1 MRIKNIRALE
11 ILDSRGNPTL
21 RAYVELENGVVGVS
35 SVPSGASTGTY
46 EAHELRDNDAK
57 RYTGG
62 GVLMAKHNIETEI
75 RTALMGKD
83 PQKQDDI
90 DKTMI
95 LLDGTPNK
103 SRLGANAI
111 LAVSLSCAT
120 ASARAQNREL
130 YEYLGGFFESPVH
143 TIPVPLINVINGGKH
158 AQDSSDFQE
167 YMLIPYGFPR
177 FSEALRA
184 SAEVFHILKK
194 KLHEDH
200 QPTSVGDEGGF
211 APHVPTNE
219 MPLQYLVDAIEDA
232 NYMIRSEFGLGIDS
246 AASEFLIDGK
256 YVLSTNNKQL
266 SSSELSIY
274 YHRLIEIYPL
284 CSLEDHFAQD
294 DWKGFQKFTQ
304 DIGETIQT
312 VGDDLYATNQT
323 RLNRGIVE
331 KTTNAILVK
340 VNQIGTLSET
350 ISVIKNAKKAGMQT
364 IISHRSGET
373 EDTFIADLAVAS
385 NAGQIK
391 TGSLSRS
398 ERMAKYNRLLEIE
411 HKEPHFSYYQFP
423 YKCLS

>member
-158 AQDSSDFQE
+158 AQDS
-167 YMLIPYGFPR
+167 
-177 FSEALRA
+177 
-184 SAEVFHILKK
+184 
-194 KLHEDH
+194 
-200 QPTSVGDEGGF
+200 
-211 APHVPTNE
+211 
-219 MPLQYLVDAIEDA
+219 
-232 NYMIRSEFGLGIDS
+232 
-246 AASEFLIDGK
+246 
-256 YVLSTNNKQL
+256 
-266 SSSELSIY
+266 
-274 YHRLIEIYPL
+274 
-284 CSLEDHFAQD
+284 
-294 DWKGFQKFTQ
+294 
-304 DIGETIQT
+304 
-312 VGDDLYATNQT
+312 
-323 RLNRGIVE
+323 
-331 KTTNAILVK
+331 
-340 VNQIGTLSET
+340 
-350 ISVIKNAKKAGMQT
+350 
-364 IISHRSGET
+364 
-373 EDTFIADLAVAS
+373 
-385 NAGQIK
+385 
-391 TGSLSRS
+391 
-398 ERMAKYNRLLEIE
+398 
-411 HKEPHFSYYQFP
+411 
-423 YKCLS
+423 